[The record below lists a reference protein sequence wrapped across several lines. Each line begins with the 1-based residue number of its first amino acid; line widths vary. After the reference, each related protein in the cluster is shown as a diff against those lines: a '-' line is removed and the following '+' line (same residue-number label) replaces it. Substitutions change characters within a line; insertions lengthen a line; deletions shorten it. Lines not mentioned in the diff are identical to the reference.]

1 MHGSAPM
8 MQFES
13 VPLAMPERG
22 AKGKGAAPAQ
32 GDLVAVAVA

>member
-1 MHGSAPM
+1 M